1 MLITFLILSLTSSAQ
16 QLSIS
21 DFVLFGGNIL
31 CPAGPGQQ
39 APAAPGCGVIL
50 GSSTNIQQGS
60 IGSYRFITSTG
71 NATINTNLYSGGT
84 IQLANSN
91 TVTGK
96 ITAANNAGLTGNV
109 ISIGSGGLLSG
120 NIDANGSIVVGGG
133 TVTGRVTHP
142 TGTTYT
148 GPAPDAGNVIGTPAL
163 PVLPAMPVINNFPAA
178 GSVNISINKTITP
191 GSYGNVTLGGNK
203 TLTLSGP
210 GVYIFNSI
218 KNSGTTNNFVFDFKN
233 STTGT
238 FKIYIIADV
247 DLNKVLATTINGG
260 SANRIY
266 AETHGNGST
275 SAAGNIAW
283 NIANGSAG
291 GSSKWLGSV
300 WAPYAG
306 INIGAGTGSS
316 YLTGALWSGT
326 QVNIQSGV
334 SITFAPFSFCTAP
347 DANAGV
353 DKPLDFSTLTTLT
366 GSSATPGVSFNWQ
379 AINGGIITSPT
390 NAVSITVSVAGTYVL
405 TVSSASNC
413 FAKDSVVVTS
423 RLKSLIGSEL
433 QSIYDNN
440 TSDTTFFAIANGYV
454 LVDVIALA
462 GRRDSVLHLLQ
473 SDTTL
478 FGLRNIIPN
487 GTSSFI
493 ITGEFPIR
501 HLPNLNA
508 LITLINYC
516 RPFYQAVNNVGL
528 VTTAGDTTIRS
539 YLVRKG
545 YKLDGNGIKIGVISD
560 SYATITAGTTA
571 TLPLQPV
578 TNPPNPIPQ
587 TFTTNTAAQDV
598 ANGDLPG
605 DTTFTVGGHVVNPNG
620 YNKNVHVLQ
629 DFPIRRSDEGRA
641 MLQIV
646 HDVAPGAELYFR
658 TGFLTAGDFAAGI
671 HQLKDAGCKVITDD
685 VTFITEPF
693 LKDGVVARA
702 VDSVVKEGVAYFSAA
717 GNFSNKS
724 YEKDFNPIPV
734 ASGIFAGKMAHNFGG
749 GDMFQ
754 HIKLAPGNYT
764 IVFQWVD
771 DIYSVGETGGTKNDM
786 DIYLTPGTDGTALFG
801 FNRDNTDGD
810 PIEFIPFTIPGTD
823 SVEEN
828 IFIVNN
834 TTTGN
839 PSRIK
844 YVVFRGGVRVMEY
857 NEGIS
862 TLVGQANAD
871 SAIAVGAARFD
882 KAPPYLNPPLI
893 ESYSS
898 IGGTKTNG
906 VIRNKPDMV
915 APDGG
920 NTTVRSGQDYPNN
933 ALDGYSNFFGTSAA
947 APHAAAI
954 AALIMQGKKKFLGQA
969 ITAPSEI
976 RSLMQSTAID
986 MGAPGFDF
994 TSGYGL
1000 VNVDMA
1006 MRTFAAPTPS
1016 LNDLVVPAT
1025 SPLTI
1030 PGHEVFTVT
1039 VKGENFSN
1047 NSILYFRDSALASTV
1062 VLNTNE
1068 ATAVIPKFTDN
1079 PPIRLYTP
1087 PYPTT
1092 VVVNGNHL
1100 DGGFSNSL
1108 YFFDADI
1115 RITAVPLTKKF
1126 GQIIPALDTIIK
1138 INGVLMQDTTLTLR
1152 NIGLDNM
1159 TLTTP
1164 ATANSDVGTYI
1175 ITPARIFDQT
1185 NPADIALLKKYN
1197 YSFTPATLTI
1207 EKMPLKVTPLDKT
1220 ITFGQYIGNVT
1231 FKYEFDN
1238 TNIPDPAAFL
1248 NLIKTYHQGYLPNN
1262 ALAVVKDFTKTQANG
1277 SVLTSTDLLNMNMI
1291 ASFRAVKNSRKFQ
1304 VDAYNELTPPVN
1316 PNSFN
1321 LQYLVDIASESI
1333 YNYKKDPS
1341 KAQFYSVTSG
1351 INAKAVLG
1359 AGPLDSDTAKIRAN
1373 GSLVQMVNG
1382 SLVQM
1387 VNGTTGPM
1395 VPILNGSLVQI
1406 VNGEL
1411 SPVSN
1416 GSLVQLVNGSLVQ
1429 LVNSEFVALPNGS
1442 LIQFVNGSLVQLVN
1456 GSLVQLVNGQQV
1468 PIING
1473 ANVTDISTIP
1483 NGSLVQM
1490 VNGSLVQ
1497 MVNGSLVQLVNGS
1510 LVQLVNGS
1518 LVQLVN
1524 GSLVQLVNSN
1534 TLGIGSASNN
1544 TAVILDAADVD
1555 FQSNWIGP
1563 MFGINMVTG
1572 LDVGLQSIIPG
1583 VLVNSNFDITYGLG
1597 KLTVNSNPCLIT
1609 HSPFKV
1615 FGNTSNPG
1623 AATSLWMSLT
1633 TKVSGQLR
1641 TKGDF
1646 LLFKSGSITFT
1657 NIKSSPLIKDFALP
1671 AGKIIAD
1678 NVTVPFTVF
1687 DSVKNL
1693 WITKVPLGFS
1703 STSDLF
1709 VTGAII
1715 NSSNGF
1721 TKDSSNT
1728 SSVVKGIFYSNKNF
1742 GDQWTY
1748 AMAAYQPQFFYA
1760 SITDSGKVTSTN
1772 GTYRTATPT
1781 TQLQNLVN
1789 GASGGGGNNYTGSSS
1804 SFDKFTACLLTSS
1817 AAFSQ
1822 QRVLNE
1828 EEDVQNNTTETG
1840 LQVAPNPATNYL
1852 TLSFV
1857 TTHTGNSAIALY
1869 SMDGK
1874 KVLKVENG
1882 ISEAGKKY
1890 YKKLDISKLS
1900 GGLYLVQLRSADK
1913 IIIKKIIINR

>member
-1 MLITFLILSLTSSAQ
+1 MLF
-16 QLSIS
+16 
-21 DFVLFGGNIL
+21 
-31 CPAGPGQQ
+31 
-39 APAAPGCGVIL
+39 
-50 GSSTNIQQGS
+50 
-60 IGSYRFITSTG
+60 
-71 NATINTNLYSGGT
+71 
-84 IQLANSN
+84 
-91 TVTGK
+91 
-96 ITAANNAGLTGNV
+96 
-109 ISIGSGGLLSG
+109 
-120 NIDANGSIVVGGG
+120 
-133 TVTGRVTHP
+133 
-142 TGTTYT
+142 
-148 GPAPDAGNVIGTPAL
+148 
-163 PVLPAMPVINNFPAA
+163 
-178 GSVNISINKTITP
+178 
-191 GSYGNVTLGGNK
+191 
-203 TLTLSGP
+203 
-210 GVYIFNSI
+210 
-218 KNSGTTNNFVFDFKN
+218 
-233 STTGT
+233 
-238 FKIYIIADV
+238 
-247 DLNKVLATTINGG
+247 
-260 SANRIY
+260 
-266 AETHGNGST
+266 
-275 SAAGNIAW
+275 
-283 NIANGSAG
+283 
-291 GSSKWLGSV
+291 
-300 WAPYAG
+300 
-306 INIGAGTGSS
+306 
-316 YLTGALWSGT
+316 
-326 QVNIQSGV
+326 
-334 SITFAPFSFCTAP
+334 
-347 DANAGV
+347 
-353 DKPLDFSTLTTLT
+353 
-366 GSSATPGVSFNWQ
+366 
-379 AINGGIITSPT
+379 
-390 NAVSITVSVAGTYVL
+390 
-405 TVSSASNC
+405 
-413 FAKDSVVVTS
+413 
-423 RLKSLIGSEL
+423 
-433 QSIYDNN
+433 
-440 TSDTTFFAIANGYV
+440 
-454 LVDVIALA
+454 
-462 GRRDSVLHLLQ
+462 
-473 SDTTL
+473 
-478 FGLRNIIPN
+478 
-487 GTSSFI
+487 
-493 ITGEFPIR
+493 
-501 HLPNLNA
+501 
-508 LITLINYC
+508 
-516 RPFYQAVNNVGL
+516 
-528 VTTAGDTTIRS
+528 RS
-539 YLVRKG
+539 
-545 YKLDGNGIKIGVISD
+545 
-560 SYATITAGTTA
+560 
-571 TLPLQPV
+571 
-578 TNPPNPIPQ
+578 
-587 TFTTNTAAQDV
+587 
-598 ANGDLPG
+598 
-605 DTTFTVGGHVVNPNG
+605 
-620 YNKNVHVLQ
+620 
-629 DFPIRRSDEGRA
+629 
-641 MLQIV
+641 
-646 HDVAPGAELYFR
+646 
-658 TGFLTAGDFAAGI
+658 
-671 HQLKDAGCKVITDD
+671 
-685 VTFITEPF
+685 
-693 LKDGVVARA
+693 
-702 VDSVVKEGVAYFSAA
+702 
-717 GNFSNKS
+717 
-724 YEKDFNPIPV
+724 
-734 ASGIFAGKMAHNFGG
+734 
-749 GDMFQ
+749 
-754 HIKLAPGNYT
+754 
-764 IVFQWVD
+764 
-771 DIYSVGETGGTKNDM
+771 
-786 DIYLTPGTDGTALFG
+786 
-801 FNRDNTDGD
+801 
-810 PIEFIPFTIPGTD
+810 
-823 SVEEN
+823 
-828 IFIVNN
+828 
-834 TTTGN
+834 
-839 PSRIK
+839 
-844 YVVFRGGVRVMEY
+844 
-857 NEGIS
+857 
-862 TLVGQANAD
+862 
-871 SAIAVGAARFD
+871 
-882 KAPPYLNPPLI
+882 
-893 ESYSS
+893 
-898 IGGTKTNG
+898 
-906 VIRNKPDMV
+906 
-915 APDGG
+915 
-920 NTTVRSGQDYPNN
+920 
-933 ALDGYSNFFGTSAA
+933 
-947 APHAAAI
+947 
-954 AALIMQGKKKFLGQA
+954 
-969 ITAPSEI
+969 
-976 RSLMQSTAID
+976 
-986 MGAPGFDF
+986 
-994 TSGYGL
+994 
-1000 VNVDMA
+1000 
-1006 MRTFAAPTPS
+1006 
-1016 LNDLVVPAT
+1016 
-1025 SPLTI
+1025 
-1030 PGHEVFTVT
+1030 
-1039 VKGENFSN
+1039 
-1047 NSILYFRDSALASTV
+1047 
-1062 VLNTNE
+1062 
-1068 ATAVIPKFTDN
+1068 
-1079 PPIRLYTP
+1079 
-1087 PYPTT
+1087 
-1092 VVVNGNHL
+1092 
-1100 DGGFSNSL
+1100 
-1108 YFFDADI
+1108 
-1115 RITAVPLTKKF
+1115 
-1126 GQIIPALDTIIK
+1126 
-1138 INGVLMQDTTLTLR
+1138 
-1152 NIGLDNM
+1152 
-1159 TLTTP
+1159 
-1164 ATANSDVGTYI
+1164 
-1175 ITPARIFDQT
+1175 
-1185 NPADIALLKKYN
+1185 
-1197 YSFTPATLTI
+1197 
-1207 EKMPLKVTPLDKT
+1207 
-1220 ITFGQYIGNVT
+1220 
-1231 FKYEFDN
+1231 
-1238 TNIPDPAAFL
+1238 
-1248 NLIKTYHQGYLPNN
+1248 
-1262 ALAVVKDFTKTQANG
+1262 
-1277 SVLTSTDLLNMNMI
+1277 
-1291 ASFRAVKNSRKFQ
+1291 FQ
-1304 VDAYNELTPPVN
+1304 VDANNELTPPVN

-1359 AGPLDSDTAKIRAN
+1359 AGPLDSDTAKIMAN

-1442 LIQFVNGSLVQLVN
+1442 LVQFVNGSLVQLVN

-1524 GSLVQLVNSN
+1524 GSLVQLVNGN

-1804 SFDKFTACLLTSS
+1804 SFDKFTACLLSSS